1 VEGPAV
7 PSNSHSPLRGWAVS
21 LAAASLLAASLFVV
35 DRASGG
41 NKLPNPATAGP
52 AFDPLLDSGSD
63 SMCSSA
69 AGPPMK
75 IRATWHVAAVA
86 KTETTPFQPQPM
98 KAAGGDVP
106 LYRGLGALVFPITTR
121 EARAQAY
128 FNQGLRLSFA
138 FNHAEAQRALQAA
151 QKLDPKC
158 AACFWGEALILGP
171 NINVPMMP
179 EANTPA
185 LAALEKAVALKD
197 RAGPKERA
205 LIEALA
211 ERYSADPK
219 AERRTLDAAYADA
232 MKQVAARFPADDT
245 IRTLYVESAMDTQPW
260 DYWEPGG
267 AMPKGRGVEIVS
279 NLETVLKRNPT
290 HPGAIHLYIHAVE
303 ASTAP
308 ERALPYAER
317 LAALMPGAG
326 HIVHMPAHIYYRVGQ
341 YRRSLDIN
349 KRAVAVDERY
359 FQGSPSDPLYKSAY
373 YPHNIHFVM
382 VSAQMGGDGATAI
395 DAAKKLD
402 AAVPAELA
410 KQFQIMEP
418 VKAAPYTTQLTFAD
432 PDTVLALPAPDEKLV
447 LVRAMYHYARATA
460 LARKNDTAAAQAEV
474 DAISALD
481 ASANYK
487 PYEPWGTPAR
497 TIVETARLVAI
508 GRIADAAGDLDRAA
522 GAYEQAV
529 ALEDKLN
536 YTEPPYW
543 YYPVRQSLGGVRL
556 RQGRL
561 DDAESAFRDSLAR
574 VRNNGWA
581 LAGLAEVYKRKGD
594 RNGEAAA
601 RRGYAK
607 AWFGPVSGP
616 DLARL

>member
-1 VEGPAV
+1 MSPNAPHRLLRRLPLALAV
-7 PSNSHSPLRGWAVS
+7 AG
-21 LAAASLLAASLFVV
+21 LLAASLFAV
-35 DRASGG
+35 DRSSGG
-41 NKLPNPATAGP
+41 STDAAATAIG
-52 AFDPLLDSGSD
+52 ATFDPLLDTAPA
-63 SMCSSA
+63 SA
-69 AGPPMK
+69 CGPVGGTSMK
-75 IRATWHVAAVA
+75 IPAAWLVAAVA

-106 LYRGLGALVFPITTR
+106 LYKGLGALAFPITTR
-121 EARAQAY
+121 DTRAQAY
-128 FNQGLRLSFA
+128 FNQGMRLSFA
-138 FNHAEAQRALQAA
+138 FNHAEAQRAFHVA
-151 QKLDPKC
+151 QKLDPNC

-179 EANTPA
+179 EANAPA
-185 LAALEKAVALKD
+185 LAALEKAVALKS

-205 LIEALA
+205 LIEAL
-211 ERYSADPK
+211 EKRYSSDPK
-219 AERRTLDAAYADA
+219 AERPALDASYADA
-232 MKQVAARFPADDT
+232 MKEVAARFPADDT

-267 AMPKGRGVEIVS
+267 AKPKGRGAEIVS
-279 NLETVLKRNPT
+279 NLETVLKRNPK
-290 HPGAIHLYIHAVE
+290 HAGAIHLYIHAVE

-308 ERALPYAER
+308 ERALPHADR

-326 HIVHMPAHIYYRVGQ
+326 HVVHMPAHIYYRVGQ

-359 FQGSPSDPLYKSAY
+359 FRGSPSDPLYKSAY

-410 KQFQIMEP
+410 TQFQIMEP

-432 PDTVLALPAPDEKLV
+432 PDAVLALPPPDEKLV

-460 LARKNDTAAAQAEV
+460 LARKKDTAAAQAEV
-474 DAISALD
+474 EAITALD
-481 ASANYK
+481 AKADYK
-487 PYEPWGTPAR
+487 PYEPWGVPAK

-508 GRIADAAGDLDRAA
+508 GRIADAHGDLERAA
-522 GAYEQAV
+522 GAYQEAI
-529 ALEDKLN
+529 ALEEKLS

-561 DDAESAFRDSLAR
+561 DDAERAFRDSLVS

-601 RRGYAK
+601 RRAYAK
-607 AWFGPVSGP
+607 AWFGPAGGP

>member
-1 VEGPAV
+1 M
-7 PSNSHSPLRGWAVS
+7 SINTRHRPLRRLALA
-21 LAAASLLAASLFVV
+21 LAAAGLLTAGTFRI
-35 DRASGG
+35 DRPSDIDTPSA
-41 NKLPNPATAGP
+41 ATAAGST
-52 AFDPLLDSGSD
+52 FDSLLDSGPA
-63 SMCSSA
+63 SA
-69 AGPPMK
+69 CGPVAGTSMK
-75 IRATWHVAAVA
+75 IPAAWLVAAAA

-98 KAAGGDVP
+98 QAAGGDVP
-106 LYRGLGALVFPITTR
+106 LYRGLGTLAFPITTR
-121 EARAQAY
+121 NARAQAY
-128 FNQGLRLSFA
+128 FNQGMRLSFG
-138 FNHAEAQRALQAA
+138 FNHAEAQRAFREA
-151 QKLDPKC
+151 QKLDPNC

-179 EANTPA
+179 EANAPA
-185 LAALEKAVALKD
+185 LAALEKAVALAD

-205 LIEALA
+205 LIEALQK
-211 ERYSADPK
+211 RYSADPK
-219 AERRTLDAAYADA
+219 ADRAALDAAYADA

-245 IRTLYVESAMDTQPW
+245 VRTLYVESAMDTQPW
-260 DYWEPGG
+260 DYWEAGG
-267 AMPKGRGVEIVS
+267 AQPKGRGAEIVS
-279 NLETVLKRNPT
+279 HLETVLKRNPR

-303 ASTAP
+303 ASNAP
-308 ERALPYAER
+308 ERALPHADR
-317 LAALMPGAG
+317 LAGLMPGAG
-326 HIVHMPAHIYYRVGQ
+326 HVVHMPAHIYYRVGQ

-359 FQGSPSDPLYKSAY
+359 FQSSPSDPLYKSAY

-382 VSAQMGGDGATAI
+382 VSAQMGGDGATAVA
-395 DAAKKLD
+395 AAKKLD

-410 KQFQIMEP
+410 QQFQIMEP

-460 LARKNDTAAAQAEV
+460 LAHKKDTTAAQAEV
-474 DAISALD
+474 HAITALD
-481 ASANYK
+481 AKADYK
-487 PYEPWGTPAR
+487 PYEPWGVPAKS
-497 TIVETARLVAI
+497 IVETARLVAM
-508 GRIADAAGDLDRAA
+508 GRIADAAGDLEGAA
-522 GAYEQAV
+522 RAYEQAV
-529 ALEDKLN
+529 ALQDQLS

-561 DDAESAFRDSLAR
+561 DDAERAFRDSLVS

-594 RNGEAAA
+594 RKGEAAA
-601 RRGYAK
+601 KRAYGK
-607 AWFGPVSGP
+607 AWFGPADGP

>member
-1 VEGPAV
+1 MLFNAQRR
-7 PSNSHSPLRGWAVS
+7 PLRR
-21 LAAASLLAASLFVV
+21 LALALASAGLLVASLSVV
-35 DRASGG
+35 DRPTSGTM
-41 NKLPNPATAGP
+41 PAATTAIGP
-52 AFDPLLDSGSD
+52 TFDPLLDTGPA
-63 SMCSSA
+63 SA
-69 AGPPMK
+69 CGPVAGTSMK
-75 IRATWHVAAVA
+75 IPAAWLVAVAA

-106 LYRGLGALVFPITTR
+106 LYKELGTLVFPITTR
-121 EARAQAY
+121 DARAQAY
-128 FNQGLRLSFA
+128 FNQGLRLAFA
-138 FNHAEAQRALQAA
+138 FNHAEAQRACQAA
-151 QKLDPKC
+151 QKLDPNC

-179 EANTPA
+179 EANAPA
-185 LAALEKAVALKD
+185 LAALDKAVALRA
-197 RAGPKERA
+197 RAGAKERA
-205 LIEALA
+205 LIEAL
-211 ERYSADPK
+211 EKRYSADPK
-219 AERRTLDAAYADA
+219 AERAALDAAYADA

-245 IRTLYVESAMDTQPW
+245 IRTLYAESAMDTQPW
-260 DYWEPGG
+260 DYWESGG
-267 AMPKGRGVEIVS
+267 VKPKGRGAEIVS

-290 HPGAIHLYIHAVE
+290 HPGEIHLYIHAVE

-308 ERALPYAER
+308 EKALPYAER
-317 LAALMPGAG
+317 LGALMPGAG
-326 HIVHMPAHIYYRVGQ
+326 HIVHMPSHIYYRVGQ
-341 YRRSLDIN
+341 YRRSLDTN

-359 FQGSPSDPLYKSAY
+359 FEGSPSDPLYKSAY

-382 VSAQMGGDGATAI
+382 VSAQMGGDGATAV

-410 KQFQIMEP
+410 KQFLVMEP

-432 PDTVLALPAPDEKLV
+432 PDTVLALPAPDEQLV

-460 LARKNDTAAAQAEV
+460 LARKKDIAAAQAEV

-481 ASANYK
+481 AKADYK
-487 PYEPWGTPAR
+487 PYEPWGVPAK

-508 GRIADAAGDLDRAA
+508 GRIADAAGDLERAA
-522 GAYEQAV
+522 GAYEEAI
-529 ALEDKLN
+529 ALQDKLS

-561 DDAESAFRDSLAR
+561 DDAERALRDSLAS
-574 VRNNGWA
+574 VPNNGWA

-601 RRGYAK
+601 QRAYAK
-607 AWFGPVSGP
+607 AWFGPAGGP

>member
-1 VEGPAV
+1 MS
-7 PSNSHSPLRGWAVS
+7 SNTRHNALRRLALA
-21 LAAASLLAASLFVV
+21 LAAAGLLAASLSIA
-35 DRASGG
+35 DRSSGG
-41 NKLPNPATAGP
+41 NAAVAATAGGP
-52 AFDPLLDSGSD
+52 TFDPLLDTGPGSV
-63 SMCSSA
+63 CGLI
-69 AGPPMK
+69 AGTAMK
-75 IRATWHVAAVA
+75 IPAAWLVAAVA

-106 LYRGLGALVFPITTR
+106 IYQGLGTLTFPITTR
-121 EARAQAY
+121 NAQAQSY

-138 FNHAEAQRALQAA
+138 FNHAEAQRAFQTA
-151 QKLDPKC
+151 QKLDPDC

-179 EANTPA
+179 EANAPA
-185 LAALEKAVALKD
+185 LAALEKAVALKA
-197 RAGPKERA
+197 RAGAMERA
-205 LIEALA
+205 LIEALQK
-211 ERYSADPK
+211 RYSADPK
-219 AERRTLDAAYADA
+219 AERPALDAAYADA
-232 MKQVAARFPADDT
+232 MQKVAARFPADDT

-267 AMPKGRGVEIVS
+267 AVPKGRGAEIVS
-279 NLETVLKRNPT
+279 GLETVLKRNPT

-308 ERALPYAER
+308 ERALPYADR

-349 KRAVAVDERY
+349 KRAVAVDEQY

-382 VSAQMGGDGATAI
+382 VSAQMGGDGATAV

-402 AAVPAELA
+402 ASVPVELA
-410 KQFQIMEP
+410 RQFQIMEP
-418 VKAAPYTTQLTFAD
+418 VKAAPYTTQITFAD
-432 PDTVLALPAPDEKLV
+432 PDTVLALPAPDDKLV
-447 LVRAMYHYARATA
+447 LVRTMYHYARATA
-460 LARKNDTAAAQAEV
+460 FARKKDIKAAQAEV
-474 DAISALD
+474 DAIGALED
-481 ASANYK
+481 KADFK
-487 PYEPWGTPAR
+487 PYEPWGVPAR
-497 TIVETARLVAI
+497 AIVDTARYVAI
-508 GRIADAAGDLDRAA
+508 GRIADAAGDLERAA
-522 GAYEQAV
+522 LAYEEAV
-529 ALEDKLN
+529 ALQDKLS

-561 DDAESAFRDSLAR
+561 DDAERAFRDSLAS

-594 RNGEAAA
+594 KNGETAAQRA
-601 RRGYAK
+601 YAK
-607 AWFGPVSGP
+607 AWFGPAGGP